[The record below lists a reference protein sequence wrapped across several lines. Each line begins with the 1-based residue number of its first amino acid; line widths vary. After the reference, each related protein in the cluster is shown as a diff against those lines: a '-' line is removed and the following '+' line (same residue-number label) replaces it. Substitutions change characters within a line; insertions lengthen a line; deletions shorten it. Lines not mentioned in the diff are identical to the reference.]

1 MGRIILFLLISAFS
15 FAQVSTMT
23 IQGDTY
29 TFVDGS
35 FSELRA
41 PRTGTTVQ
49 EQYPEI
55 VSTDLNTYLMA
66 FVKDAILGGKDLD
79 LAHHGQTSDNLLRT
93 PWFLEL
99 PNYRDLLRP
108 RYDDTNYLV
117 FANRP
122 AGVAG
127 SSFNS
132 VDVGY
137 RIEIDPTLWNSLN
150 PGIVLV
156 NFGHTLFERR
166 LRLMFHELGHALLH
180 YDHRCVARRQWISI
194 RPSSGSRQLGY
205 YVAIMGTAEC
215 GYLSDFE
222 RTDSDL
228 GTFSVS
234 RDEFFT
240 DFRILNRSPRSS
252 SSKGRG
258 LEHVIND

>member
-1 MGRIILFLLISAFS
+1 MSLSLH
-15 FAQVSTMT
+15 AQITTMT
-23 IQGDTY
+23 IQGDEY
-29 TFVDGS
+29 TFVGNS
-35 FSELRA
+35 FSEWRT
-41 PRTGTTVQ
+41 PRTGATT
-49 EQYPEI
+49 EDQYPEI
-55 VSTDLNTYLMA
+55 VSTDLDTYLMA
-66 FVKDAILGGKDLD
+66 FVKDAILEGKDLD
-79 LAHHGQTSDNLLRT
+79 LAHRGQISDNLLRT

-99 PNYRDLLRP
+99 PNYMDLLRP

-150 PGIVLV
+150 PGIILV

-234 RDEFFT
+234 RDEFFS
-240 DFRILNRSPRSS
+240 DFRILSASPRPSS
-252 SSKGRG
+252 TKGRG
-258 LEHVIND
+258 LKHVIND